1 MVIYPYSTM
10 TLSLIASGLL
20 GTPSD
25 FRASPMYS
33 VPNEHVPAEAAA
45 IDLASRRICVHPSVG
60 ILASRRIHGLA
71 RDLFF
76 LQSVEAGEPE
86 PQPAQLPR
94 LHYLK

>member
-1 MVIYPYSTM
+1 M

-25 FRASPMYS
+25 FRVSPIDS
-33 VPNEHVPAEAAA
+33 VPNEHVTVEAAA
-45 IDLASRRICVHPSVG
+45 IDLASRHIRVHPSVG

-76 LQSVEAGEPE
+76 LQLDAAGEPE
-86 PQPAQLPR
+86 LQPARPLMR
-94 LHYLK
+94 H

>member
-1 MVIYPYSTM
+1 M
-10 TLSLIASGLL
+10 TLSPIASGLL

-25 FRASPMYS
+25 FRVSPMYS
-33 VPNEHVPAEAAA
+33 VPNEHVTLEAAA
-45 IDLASRRICVHPSVG
+45 IDLASRGTRVHPSVG
-60 ILASRRIHGLA
+60 ILGSRRIHGLV

>member
-1 MVIYPYSTM
+1 M

-45 IDLASRRICVHPSVG
+45 IDLAPRRIRVHSSVG
-60 ILASRRIHGLA
+60 SRASRRTHGLA

-76 LQSVEAGEPE
+76 LQSVVADEPE
-86 PQPAQLPR
+86 PQPVQPLR
-94 LHYLK
+94 RHYLK